1 MNIGCL
7 RRSHSDLRK
16 DVTMRLLDSHLH
28 LWDPSRLD
36 YEWLAG
42 PLAPRFAAEEL
53 ERAGVEGAE
62 RTAAIFVQAE
72 CVEPQ
77 FLDEV
82 RWVSETSARTGV
94 VGIVAGARLD
104 RGEQTS
110 AHLAALADLG
120 GVVGVRHNLQDE
132 PDGTAR
138 SDAFRAGA
146 TLLAAHGLRFDACV
160 RAHQLSDVSD
170 LAAAVP
176 ALPIVLDHLGKPAIG
191 TAADPL
197 RPAAAWLSD
206 LRDLAAHP
214 QVSVKLSGLPA
225 EAGGSWS
232 PTQAIPFLDAAAE
245 AFGSERLL
253 WGSDWPVSAVSG
265 APQEYHPE
273 SRSDWARTVADW
285 AGQRGLDADAILWDN
300 AARFYGVA

>member
-1 MNIGCL
+1 
-7 RRSHSDLRK
+7 
-16 DVTMRLLDSHLH
+16 MRLLDSHLH

-42 PLAPRFAAEEL
+42 PLAHRFAAEEL
-53 ERAGVEGAE
+53 AHAGVDDAE

-72 CVEPQ
+72 CVESQ

-82 RWVSETSARTGV
+82 RWVSETAARTGV
-94 VGIVAGARLD
+94 LGIVAGARLD
-104 RGEQTS
+104 RGERTT
-110 AHLAALADLG
+110 AHLAALAGLD

-132 PDGTAR
+132 PDATAR
-138 SDAFRAGA
+138 SDAFRSGA
-146 TLLAAHGLRFDACV
+146 AALAAHGLRFDACV

-197 RPAAAWLSD
+197 RPSPAWLRD
-206 LRDLAAHP
+206 LRALAAHP

-225 EAGGSWS
+225 ETGGVWS
-232 PTQAIPFLDAAAE
+232 PAQVIPFLDAAAE
-245 AFGSERLL
+245 SFGSGRLL
-253 WGSDWPVSAVSG
+253 WGGDWPVSALAG
-265 APQEYHPE
+265 DPQEYRRE
-273 SRSDWARTVADW
+273 SRALWARTVTDW
-285 AGQRGLDADAILWDN
+285 AIARGLDADAIVWGN

>member
-1 MNIGCL
+1 
-7 RRSHSDLRK
+7 
-16 DVTMRLLDSHLH
+16 MRILDSHLH

-36 YEWLAG
+36 YEWLEG
-42 PLAPRFAAEEL
+42 SLAQRFAAEEL
-53 ERAGVEGAE
+53 GHAGVNGAE
-62 RTAAIFVQAE
+62 HAAAIFVQAE
-72 CVEPQ
+72 CVEEQ

-82 RWVSETSARTGV
+82 RWVADTAARTGV

-104 RGEQTS
+104 RGEQTT
-110 AHLAALADLG
+110 AHLAALARLD

-138 SDAFRAGA
+138 SEAFRTGA
-146 TLLAAHGLRFDACV
+146 DALAAHGLRFDACV
-160 RAHQLSDVSD
+160 RTHQLSDVSD

-206 LRDLAAHP
+206 LREVAAHP

-225 EAGGSWS
+225 EAGGFWS
-232 PTQAIPFLDAAAE
+232 RTQVIPFLDAAAE
-245 AFGSERLL
+245 AFGSDRLL
-253 WGSDWPVSAVSG
+253 WGSDWPVSALTGV
-265 APQEYHPE
+265 AHEY
-273 SRSDWARTVADW
+273 RSEGRGLWARAVADW
-285 AGQRGLDADAILWDN
+285 ADERGLDVDAIFWGN
-300 AARFYGVA
+300 AARFYGVL

>member
-1 MNIGCL
+1 
-7 RRSHSDLRK
+7 
-16 DVTMRLLDSHLH
+16 MRLLDSHLH

-42 PLAPRFAAEEL
+42 PLARRFAAEEL
-53 ERAGVEGAE
+53 EQAGVDGAE
-62 RTAAIFVQAE
+62 RAAAIFVQAE
-72 CVEPQ
+72 CVDSQ

-82 RWVSETSARTGV
+82 RWVSETAARTGV
-94 VGIVAGARLD
+94 IGIVAGARLD
-104 RGEQTS
+104 RGERTI
-110 AHLAALADLG
+110 AHLDALADLE

-132 PDGTAR
+132 PDGTAC
-138 SDAFRAGA
+138 SAAFRAGA
-146 TLLAAHGLRFDACV
+146 AVLAAHGLRFDACV

-197 RPAAAWLSD
+197 RPGTAWLSD

-225 EAGGSWS
+225 EAGGFWS
-232 PTQAIPFLDAAAE
+232 PAQVIPFLDAAAE

-253 WGSDWPVSAVSG
+253 WGGDWPVSAVAG
-265 APQEYHPE
+265 DPQEYRPE
-273 SRSDWARTVADW
+273 SRGLWARTVTEW
-285 AGQRGLDADAILWDN
+285 AVERGLDVDAILWDN

>member
-1 MNIGCL
+1 
-7 RRSHSDLRK
+7 
-16 DVTMRLLDSHLH
+16 MRVLDSHLH

-42 PLAPRFAAEEL
+42 PLARRYATEEL
-53 ERAGVEGAE
+53 AQAAVDGVERA
-62 RTAAIFVQAE
+62 AAIFVQAE
-72 CVEPQ
+72 CVERQ

-82 RWVSETSARTGV
+82 RWVAETAAATGV

-104 RGEQTS
+104 RGEQTAVHLS
-110 AHLAALADLG
+110 ALTALD

-138 SDAFRAGA
+138 SDAFRDGA
-146 TLLAAHGLRFDACV
+146 AALAAHGLRFDACV
-160 RAHQLSDVSD
+160 RAHQLPDVSD

-191 TAADPL
+191 TASDPL
-197 RPAAAWLSD
+197 RPSGVWLSD
-206 LRDLAAHP
+206 MTDLAVHP

-232 PTQAIPFLDAAAE
+232 PAQVIPFLDAAAE
-245 AFGSERLL
+245 AFGSDRLL
-253 WGSDWPVSAVSG
+253 WGSDWPVSAVTG
-265 APQEYHPE
+265 TAHEYRPE
-273 SRSDWARTVADW
+273 SRDLWARTVADW
-285 AGQRGLDADAILWDN
+285 AVERGLDVDAIFWDN
-300 AARFYGVA
+300 AAQFYGVA

>member
-1 MNIGCL
+1 
-7 RRSHSDLRK
+7 
-16 DVTMRLLDSHLH
+16 MRLLDSHLH
-28 LWDPSRLD
+28 LWDPSRLY

-53 ERAGVEGAE
+53 AHAGVDGAE
-62 RTAAIFVQAE
+62 RAAAIFVQAE
-72 CVEPQ
+72 CIESQ

-82 RWVSETSARTGV
+82 RWVSETAAHTGV

-104 RGEQTS
+104 RGERTT
-110 AHLAALADLG
+110 AHLAALAGLEG
-120 GVVGVRHNLQDE
+120 AVGVVGVRHNLQDE
-132 PDGTAR
+132 PDATAR
-138 SDAFRAGA
+138 SDAFRTGA
-146 TLLAAHGLRFDACV
+146 AALVAHGLRFDACV
-160 RAHQLSDVSD
+160 RAHQLPDVSD

-176 ALPIVLDHLGKPAIG
+176 ALPIVLDHLGKPSIG

-206 LRDLAAHP
+206 LQELAAHP

-232 PTQAIPFLDAAAE
+232 PAQVAPFLDAAAE
-245 AFGSERLL
+245 AFGPDRLL
-253 WGSDWPVSAVSG
+253 WGSDWPVSALG
-265 APQEYHPE
+265 GDPKEYHPA
-273 SRSDWARTVADW
+273 SRDRWAQAVADW
-285 AGQRGLDADAILWDN
+285 ADARGLDVDAILWDN